1 MRGRDGRIGEAD
13 LVQDLRVLAVVE
25 AGADLLVSVYGGPSK
40 ACGLVRFTF
49 PAPDERAAQRRRL
62 ERWQA
67 EERPVSLLTTGDSL
81 RLFCERTALA
91 RALAATA

>member
-1 MRGRDGRIGEAD
+1 MQDGRIGESD
-13 LVQDLRVLAVVE
+13 LVQDLRVFAVIE
-25 AGADLLVSVYGGPSK
+25 TGEDLLVSVYGGPTK

-49 PAPDERAAQRRRL
+49 ADAGDRATQRRRL
-62 ERWQA
+62 ERWKA

-91 RALAATA
+91 RSLAG

>member
-1 MRGRDGRIGEAD
+1 MRDGRIGESD

-25 AGADLLVSVYGGPSK
+25 DGDDLLVSVYGGAVK

-49 PAPDERAAQRRRL
+49 RDDAERHAQRARL
-62 ERWQA
+62 ERWKT
-67 EERPVSLLTTGDSL
+67 EERPVTLMATGDSL

-91 RALAATA
+91 RGLS

>member
-1 MRGRDGRIGEAD
+1 MRSGRIGESD

-25 AGADLLVSVYGGPSK
+25 AGDDLLVSVYGGPSN

-49 PAPDERAAQRRRL
+49 VDATERASQRARL
-62 ERWQA
+62 ERWRT

-91 RALAATA
+91 RSLAAAAG